1 MTKKNSAATPQ
12 GEASSSVKREQRGRG
27 DDRPDSSSD
36 GLRSY
41 VSPEA
46 IREVIESVV
55 IAFVLAFLF
64 RTFEAEAF
72 VIPTGSMAPT
82 LMGRHKDLVCDEC
95 GMPFQVG
102 ASDEVNAESN
112 ELTQV
117 RVVGGTCPNCRHRVE
132 FAPDDEKFPSYGGD
146 RILVG
151 KFAYEIAE
159 PKRWDVAVF
168 HYPGD
173 AKTNFIKRLVGL
185 PNETLRITHGRL
197 WVRHEGQQEFSIARK
212 PPQKI
217 LATLQPVYDNDY
229 LARPI
234 RDGVWQSRW
243 ASQTADPGIGQG
255 DWVAS
260 PDRLAFHTEGGGSA
274 PVWLQYRNLIPSDDD
289 WTQYLATGTAAGPT
303 RPQLITDMTAYD
315 SEIRYDFGEK
325 SKRSAYYPINW
336 VGDLSVSCQLRVQKP
351 GGEAILE
358 LVRGGRVF
366 QCRLDLENGQAA
378 LSISGLKAF
387 HPTAETSV
395 RGPGTYQLR
404 LANVEGQLTVWVNG
418 SVVAFHAAPG
428 SQGAQDGDSP
438 TAYRSELL
446 HNDVP
451 QPADLQP
458 VRIGSRGAALEVSHL
473 RIDRDIYY
481 LATKYG
487 FAMGDTISDF
497 ANGEDIR
504 QPFPDGMD
512 PTTALADPNVWQVYS
527 RTNSVEF
534 TLGPDQFFML
544 GDNSGASM
552 DGRLWRG
559 EYFVRRDL
567 LIGKALFIYWPH
579 SLTYIPHTPIPVY
592 YFPNFWRMGLVR

>member
-1 MTKKNSAATPQ
+1 MSKKKPAAAQRSDASPHAKRDHRGQ
-12 GEASSSVKREQRGRG
+12 SGDHPEASSG
-27 DDRPDSSSD
+27 
-36 GLRSY
+36 GLRAY

-95 GMPFQVG
+95 GMPFQLS

-112 ELTQV
+112 ELTNC
-117 RVVGGTCPNCRHRVE
+117 RVIGGTCPNCRHRME
-132 FAPDDEKFPSYGGD
+132 FGPEDEKYPSYWGD
-146 RILVG
+146 RILVC
-151 KFAYEIAE
+151 KFAYEIAD

-168 HYPGD
+168 HYPDG

-185 PNETLRITHGRL
+185 PNETLRISHGDI
-197 WVRHEGQQEFSIARK
+197 WVRHDGQQEFQIVRK

-217 LATLQPVYDNDY
+217 LAMLQAVYHNDH

-234 RDGVWQSRW
+234 RDGVWLPRW
-243 ASQTADPGIGQG
+243 APQTPGPGGGKGQ
-255 DWVAS
+255 WVAS
-260 PDRLAFHTEGGGSA
+260 ADKLTFHSDDSGPQ
-274 PVWLQYRNLIPSDDD
+274 PVWLQYRHLVPSEDD
-289 WTQYLATGTAAGPT
+289 WRQYLATGTTPGPT
-303 RPQLITDMTAYD
+303 RPQLITDLTAYD
-315 SEIRYDFGEK
+315 TDIKYDIVEK
-325 SKRSAYYPINW
+325 RVTPPVPALNW
-336 VGDLSVSCQLRVQKP
+336 VGDLSVACQMRVERP

-358 LVRGGRVF
+358 LVKGGRVF
-366 QCRLDLENGQAA
+366 QCRLDLDSGRAS
-378 LSISGLKAF
+378 LSISGLKGF

-404 LANVEGQLTVWVNG
+404 LANVDHQLTLWAGG
-418 SVVAFHAAPG
+418 SVVSFQAAPG
-428 SQGAQDGDSP
+428 SGSVQDGDSP
-438 TAYRSELL
+438 TAYQGELL
-446 HNDVP
+446 QNDVP

-481 LATKYG
+481 LAITSG
-487 FAMGDTISDF
+487 PRRGDPITDF
-497 ANGEDIR
+497 TGGDVRE
-504 QPFPDGMD
+504 PFPEGLD
-512 PTTALADPNVWQVYS
+512 PATALGDPQAWQVYT

-544 GDNSGASM
+544 GDNSAASM
-552 DGRLWRG
+552 DGRLWEG
-559 EYFVRRDL
+559 GHFVRRDL

-579 SLTYIPHTPIPVY
+579 ALTYIPHTPIPVY

>member
-1 MTKKNSAATPQ
+1 MTKKKTAATPRSD
-12 GEASSSVKREQRGRG
+12 GPPNVKRDHHGQA
-27 DDRPDSSSD
+27 DDHQEPSPG
-36 GLRSY
+36 GLRAY

-95 GMPFQVG
+95 GMPFQVS
-102 ASDEVNAESN
+102 ASDEVDQETN
-112 ELTQV
+112 ELT
-117 RVVGGTCPNCRHRVE
+117 RYRTIGGICPNCRHKME
-132 FAPDDEKFPSYGGD
+132 FGREDEKYPSYFGD
-146 RILVG
+146 RILVC
-151 KFAYEIAE
+151 KFAYQIAE

-185 PNETLRITHGRL
+185 PNETLRISHGDV
-197 WVRHEGQQEFSIARK
+197 WVRHEGQQEFRIVRK
-212 PPQKI
+212 PPRKI
-217 LATLQPVYDNDY
+217 LAMLQVVYQNDY

-234 RDGVWQSRW
+234 RDGVWLPRW
-243 ASQTADPGIGQG
+243 APQTSGPGGGQG

-260 PDRLAFHTEGGGSA
+260 ADHLTFHTDGASPE
-274 PVWLQYRNLIPSDDD
+274 PVWVQYRHLVPSEDD
-289 WTQYLATGTAAGPT
+289 WRQYLATGTASGPT
-303 RPQLITDMTAYD
+303 RPQLITDLTAYD
-315 SEIRYDFGEK
+315 TEFKYD
-325 SKRSAYYPINW
+325 SKQDNVLPPATPHNW
-336 VGDLSVSCQLRVQKP
+336 VGDLSVACQMRVERP

-358 LVRGGRVF
+358 LVKGGRVF
-366 QCRLDLENGQAA
+366 QCRLDLDSGRAS
-378 LSISGLKAF
+378 LSISGLSAF

-404 LANVEGQLTVWVNG
+404 LANVDHQLTLWVGG
-418 SVVAFHAAPG
+418 SVVAFQAAPG
-428 SQGAQDGDSP
+428 SQSVQDGDSP
-438 TAYRSELL
+438 TAYRADLL

-451 QPADLQP
+451 KPADLQP

-487 FAMGDTISDF
+487 STAGDMTDF
-497 ANGEDIR
+497 ASFDDVR

-512 PTTALADPNVWQVYS
+512 LAQALSDPQAWQVYS

-544 GDNSGASM
+544 GDNSAASK
-552 DGRLWRG
+552 DGRLWEG
-559 EYFVRRDL
+559 DYFVRRDL

-579 SLTYIPHTPIPVY
+579 ALTYIPHTPIPVY